1 MAATNQG
8 VAAAGSKQ
16 TSGSSI
22 GEGWRQMRT
31 PLVYLLPAIFVM
43 LLVTIYPLGY
53 QVWMSFT
60 DYGVIKA
67 EGKQTLNKFGPNGQ
81 PPPNYRPA
89 QGIGF
94 ENYKDILTNDP
105 QFVAQLGGTFNF
117 WRQLAFNLWWTFSNV
132 AFHVS
137 LGVLIAV
144 LLNIE
149 GLWGRKIYRAI
160 YILPMVLPGIVIATV
175 WRNMFDD
182 QYGAVNQLLSMLIPG
197 ADPVNI
203 RWFNQIEPPIPGVPL
218 PLSYYA
224 MLIAN
229 IWLGWP
235 FMTIVATG
243 ALQSIP
249 KEMYEAASI
258 DGATGF
264 QQFWSITLPLLR
276 PAMVPAA
283 MVGIVTTFNLFHV
296 IYFMSAGGPL
306 GRTEILV
313 TQAFKLINVNQL
325 YGVAAAFSVMIA
337 LVLIPIFLITN
348 RISKATESYDV

>member
-8 VAAAGSKQ
+8 VAPVGSRK
-16 TSGSSI
+16 TSGSSFS
-22 GEGWRQMRT
+22 EGWRQMRT
-31 PLVYLLPAIFVM
+31 PLVYLMPAVLLM
-43 LLVTIYPLGY
+43 MLVTFYPLAF
-53 QVWMSFT
+53 QIWMSFT

-67 EGKQTLNKFGPNGQ
+67 EGKQTLNQFGPNGQ
-81 PPPNYRPA
+81 APPNYRPA
-89 QGIGF
+89 QGVGF
-94 ENYKDILTNDP
+94 ENYKDILTNDR
-105 QFVAQLGGTFNF
+105 QFVAQLGGNFNF

-132 AFHVS
+132 GFHVA

-182 QYGAVNQLLSMLIPG
+182 QYGAVNQLIAMFLPG
-197 ADPVNI
+197 EGPVRI
-203 RWFNQIEPPIPGVPL
+203 RWFNQLEPPIPGIPL

-224 MLIAN
+224 MLITN

-258 DGATGF
+258 DGATGP
-264 QQFWSITLPLLR
+264 QQFWRITLPLLR

-296 IYFMSAGGPL
+296 IYFMSGGGPL
-306 GRTEILV
+306 GQTEIMV

-325 YGVAAAFSVMIA
+325 YGVAAAFSVIIA
-337 LVLIPIFLITN
+337 AVLIPIFLITN
-348 RISKATESYDV
+348 SISRATESYDV

>member
-1 MAATNQG
+1 MAATNPG
-8 VAAAGSKQ
+8 VAAAGSSK
-16 TSGSSI
+16 TSSSV
-22 GEGWRQMRT
+22 GEIWRQLKT
-31 PLVYLLPAIFVM
+31 PLVYLLPAAILM
-43 LLVTIYPLGY
+43 LIVTFYPLTY
-53 QVWMSFT
+53 QIWMSFT

-67 EGKQTLNKFGPNGQ
+67 EGKQTLNRFGPSGE
-81 PPPNYRPA
+81 PPANYRPA
-89 QGIGF
+89 QFVGIN
-94 ENYKDILTNDP
+94 NYQNILTNNP
-105 QFVAQLGGTFNF
+105 QFVAQVGGNFNF
-117 WRQLAFNLWWTFSNV
+117 WRQLTFNLWWTFSNV
-132 AFHVS
+132 GFHVV

-144 LLNIE
+144 MLNME

-175 WRNMFDD
+175 WKNMFDD
-182 QYGAVNQLLSMLIPG
+182 QYGAVNQLLSMIAG
-197 ADPVNI
+197 SPVNI
-203 RWFNQIEPPIPGVPL
+203 RWFNQIEPPIAGIPL

-224 MLIAN
+224 MLMAN

-258 DGATGF
+258 DGATGM
-264 QQFWSITLPLLR
+264 QQFWKITLPLLR

-306 GRTEILV
+306 GQTEILV
-313 TQAFKLINVNQL
+313 TQTFKLINSYQL
-325 YGVAAAFSVMIA
+325 YGMAAAFSVMIA

-348 RISKATESYDV
+348 QISRATESYDV